1 MSSRW
6 LAAGA
11 ALGLAAVLA
20 ACSSPA
26 AAPAPRAKVPVFATS
41 TVRAVPVRTS
51 LPKACSDVATATEV
65 DAIVGH
71 ALTGS
76 SHEVVGVAES
86 KINRTGRL
94 DCYFGIP
101 AGKPVTSGV
110 VSIGIGSY
118 TDPTSAAHR
127 TTVTVNSA
135 RADGASVSDV
145 QVNGGDALLVADT
158 KIQELVLSRGDL
170 TVLVI
175 ANNGVLPSGKAGP
188 GLTAL
193 AMRALDAP

>member
-1 MSSRW
+1 
-6 LAAGA
+6 
-11 ALGLAAVLA
+11 
-20 ACSSPA
+20 
-26 AAPAPRAKVPVFATS
+26 
-41 TVRAVPVRTS
+41 
-51 LPKACSDVATATEV
+51 
-65 DAIVGH
+65 
-71 ALTGS
+71 
-76 SHEVVGVAES
+76 VVGVAEP

-101 AGKPVTSGV
+101 AGKPATSGV
-110 VSIGIGSY
+110 VSIGIGRYS
-118 TDPTSAAHR
+118 DPTSAAHR

-135 RADGASVSDV
+135 RTDGASVSDIRI
-145 QVNGGDALLVADT
+145 NGGDGLLVADS

-175 ANNGVLPSGKAGP
+175 ANNGVLPAGRIGP